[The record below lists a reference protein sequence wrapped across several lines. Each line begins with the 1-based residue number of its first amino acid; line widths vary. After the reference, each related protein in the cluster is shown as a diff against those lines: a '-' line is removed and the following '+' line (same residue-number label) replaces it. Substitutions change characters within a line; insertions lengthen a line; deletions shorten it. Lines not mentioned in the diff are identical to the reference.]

1 MSYFYAITNHFK
13 ETSLISPTHLC
24 WFLGNHF
31 RSGNFL
37 HLDEKQDAALFEPT
51 HIYQTQRVL
60 EANILLRTSISTHRA
75 YMLGI
80 CAPMWSTQSTTTAYL
95 NHVFTSF
102 KKSSS
107 WVHVLRLPCQSMS
120 QSIYYPS
127 LEQVVNCL
135 NSPALHHC
143 YYFLWIISWT
153 CIQQAPGLLGRSR
166 RVNLFSLEQQQRHID
181 AILKQIHTYQ
191 MT

>member
-1 MSYFYAITNHFK
+1 MKS
-13 ETSLISPTHLC
+13 ETQLFLNTHTSIRHNTCLK
-24 WFLGNHF
+24 L
-31 RSGNFL
+31 
-37 HLDEKQDAALFEPT
+37 
-51 HIYQTQRVL
+51 
-60 EANILLRTSISTHRA
+60 ILLRTSISTHRA

-80 CAPMWSTQSTTTAYL
+80 CVPMWSTQSTTTADL
-95 NHVFTSF
+95 NHVFTSL

-107 WVHVLRLPCQSMS
+107 WVHVLRLPCQNMS

-135 NSPALHHC
+135 NNPALHHC

-153 CIQQAPGLLGRSR
+153 CIQQTPGLLGRSS
-166 RVNLFSLEQQQRHID
+166 RVNLFSLEQQWRHID